1 MIHRALFT
9 LGLCLFTLASCTT
22 LDAYREQARFE
33 VEYSTDRPAG
43 DLAGAGRLIFPDW
56 LAEEDRN
63 LVLATAESYLAP
75 LRTAFPRAPWT
86 RLEILVHP
94 AYPFMAP
101 FRDRVVGCRYGPL
114 VVVSWARLKDG
125 TPREEN
131 PFAVLPHET
140 LHWIA
145 ATTDR
150 DSRDVA
156 EGGTW
161 MGTVRRLEALAQD
174 QAEPCPLGEASRAG
188 GRGYKYEPWTER

>member
-22 LDAYREQARFE
+22 LDAYREQAAFE
-33 VEYSTDRPAG
+33 SEYSTDRPAG

-56 LAEEDRN
+56 LVEEDRN

-86 RLEILVHP
+86 RLEIMIHP

-101 FRDRVVGCRYGPL
+101 FRRWVKGCRYNTL
-114 VVVSWARLKDG
+114 VVVSWARLEDG
-125 TPREEN
+125 TPRAEN
-131 PFAVLPHET
+131 PLPTLPHEA

-145 ATTDR
+145 ATTGR
-150 DSRDVA
+150 DSRDA
-156 EGGTW
+156 KEGGTW
-161 MGTVRRLEALAQD
+161 MGSTGRLDRLAQD
-174 QAEPCPLGEASRAG
+174 QAAPCEISEASRATA
-188 GRGYKYEPWTER
+188 RGYKYEPWVG